1 MKAHWLAW
9 WKLCKPK
16 EEGGMGFR
24 DVYMPEGITVSALFE
39 VYDCFSKEEADLII
53 GIHLS
58 IYPREDSW
66 MWHFDKK
73 GNFSVKSAYKLAL
86 RIMNADEA
94 SYFTGFHSWWKR
106 LWLLNLPNKIKIF
119 CWKACKE
126 ILPTKLL
133 LFKTNI
139 MDSLLFVNY
148 VVTRLLWLDSVGSR
162 SDVCKFVVAS
172 WDDKG
177 EIADSAAL
185 SLNGV
190 VSMVTAEARAI
201 LEGLAMAVDAG
212 ISKLQIESVALEVVN
227 LCIVGM

>member
-1 MKAHWLAW
+1 
-9 WKLCKPK
+9 
-16 EEGGMGFR
+16 
-24 DVYMPEGITVSALFE
+24 
-39 VYDCFSKEEADLII
+39 
-53 GIHLS
+53 
-58 IYPREDSW
+58 
-66 MWHFDKK
+66 MWHFDEK

-94 SYFTGFHSWWKR
+94 SYSTGFHSWWKR

-133 LFKTNI
+133 LFKRNI

-148 VVTRLLWLDSVGSR
+148 VVTR
-162 SDVCKFVVAS
+162 
-172 WDDKG
+172 DDKG

-190 VSMVTAEARAI
+190 VSVVTAEARAI